1 MRVALSFATM
11 VALLIGFVPEA
22 SAQGKRSTLR
32 EIHRNYR
39 EGFWFSAGIGAGN
52 EAYDL
57 DGVDG
62 GFGDDVTG
70 PSLTVKLGGT
80 VSQSLLLGGE
90 LYGWTWDDSFD
101 LDETLSSAMFIAQWY
116 PATQAGFFVK
126 GGFGIAHF
134 EQRTGGRF
142 SALIDEETGFGAV
155 LGAGYDIR
163 VGRNVSITPTLD
175 LYGHSYNDWRERI
188 VNLGVSVTFH

>member
-11 VALLIGFVPEA
+11 LALALGLAADA
-22 SAQGKRSTLR
+22 SAQGRRSTLR

-57 DGVDG
+57 KGVTG

-70 PSLTVKLGGT
+70 PSLMVKLGGT
-80 VSQSLLLGGE
+80 VSQSFLLGGE
-90 LYGWTWDDSFD
+90 LYGWTWNDSFD
-101 LDETLSSAMFIAQWY
+101 LDETLASAMLIGQWY
-116 PATQAGFFVK
+116 PAARGGFFVK
-126 GGFGIAHF
+126 GGLGIAHF
-134 EQRTGGRF
+134 EQTTGGRF
-142 SALIDEETGFGAV
+142 STLLDEETGFGAV

-163 VGRNVSITPTLD
+163 VGRNISITPTLD